1 MSKSR
6 SFVNFS
12 NTSNKEDKLSLY
24 KLHLDLIFDYGIN
37 FKERIIV
44 LSSDIEEGLFEF
56 VDASLTEMES
66 QGRGKIIVKIN
77 SYGGDFYEALAIVGR
92 IQKTKNKN
100 IQVITEGYGKVMSA
114 STLILASGTKRRI
127 SKYAFFMHHG
137 SSYGVKGR
145 HEDIKDYVNQ
155 AEKENKLWN
164 KWIAE
169 LSKKSVKFWEDAAR
183 KKDAYFTA
191 EELKKL
197 GVVDEVF

>member
-44 LSSDIEEGLFEF
+44 LSSDIEEGLFDF
-56 VDASLTEMES
+56 VDSALTEMES

-77 SYGGDFYEALAIVGR
+77 SYGGDLYEALAIVGR

-127 SKYAFFMHHG
+127 SKYAFFMHHS

-169 LSKKSVKFWEDAAR
+169 LSKKSAKFWKMQEER
-183 KKDAYFTA
+183 KTHILP
-191 EELKKL
+191 LKN
-197 GVVDEVF
+197 